1 MLLCLLFSSR
11 VGMGLVAVLYS
22 RFLLGIQTDLLH
34 AETDTS
40 LFYVNIHYSSRIF
53 LSCFKQRAR
62 SRAEARFPSR
72 PSVQEEEQQSRS
84 GLLEAGSHLSMK
96 LSGTDARDLPIDP

>member
-40 LFYVNIHYSSRIF
+40 LFYVNIHY
-53 LSCFKQRAR
+53 
-62 SRAEARFPSR
+62 
-72 PSVQEEEQQSRS
+72 
-84 GLLEAGSHLSMK
+84 
-96 LSGTDARDLPIDP
+96 